1 MRQRFII
8 VRTRIA
14 VTLFLTVFAAV
25 AFAQNAKPQWTTV
38 LDATPAKMTTQLVSS
53 SEESIKVRLQ
63 VPGFYTS
70 TVTTPQGEAKV
81 ITVPSAVSTAH
92 AGEPDVPMIGIPA
105 AIGNQARMDI
115 RVTEA
120 KYMDFENIV
129 VAPSK
134 GDFPRTIDPA
144 TVPYTYGDCYNK
156 DAFFPAITAELY
168 EPYILRDYRGQNMAV
183 HPFVYNPVTKTLR
196 VYYDMTIEM

>member
-1 MRQRFII
+1 MRQSFII

-14 VTLFLTVFAAV
+14 VTLFLTVFAVV

-92 AGEPDVPMIGIPA
+92 AGEPDVPCRQHGPC
-105 AIGNQARMDI
+105 R
-115 RVTEA
+115 
-120 KYMDFENIV
+120 
-129 VAPSK
+129 
-134 GDFPRTIDPA
+134 
-144 TVPYTYGDCYNK
+144 
-156 DAFFPAITAELY
+156 
-168 EPYILRDYRGQNMAV
+168 
-183 HPFVYNPVTKTLR
+183 
-196 VYYDMTIEM
+196 

>member
-1 MRQRFII
+1 M
-8 VRTRIA
+8 A
-14 VTLFLTVFAAV
+14 VTLFLVVFATV

-120 KYMDFENIV
+120 KYMDFEN
-129 VAPSK
+129 
-134 GDFPRTIDPA
+134 
-144 TVPYTYGDCYNK
+144 
-156 DAFFPAITAELY
+156 
-168 EPYILRDYRGQNMAV
+168 
-183 HPFVYNPVTKTLR
+183 
-196 VYYDMTIEM
+196 